1 MIAKMKKINF
11 LVYHKEYDIFL
22 KDLKALGLIH
32 VASQDKKVED
42 DGQLDTFLKQS
53 KKLQAAEKELTKFI
67 DNKAKN
73 QFNEIDASQGLQ
85 IPKILEAIKKEK
97 AELQQKLQIAQKER
111 DTILPWGSFNPE
123 DLQKL
128 KKAGYTITLFSVQRS
143 AYKSEWEAQHNAIV
157 INNDAGRTHFI
168 TITNNEHVA
177 SALSLESV
185 KLPEL
190 SLEKLNALIESLQTN
205 ITEQDKKIA
214 ALAANIP
221 SLQAAQ
227 KVLESEIDYK
237 HVVLNTRQ
245 IVDEKLMMLQGW
257 TPAKHAKKVQ
267 EYLHAKSLYFD
278 VSDPTPDDSVPI
290 QFSNNKFT
298 KLFEPIAEMYML
310 PKYNEM
316 DLTPY
321 FAPFYMIFFGLSLGD
336 IGYGLF
342 LFLAATAFRLWKR
355 KSLEKSIKSALTLVQ
370 TLGISAFFCGL
381 LTGGFFGY
389 QIYDI
394 HNSFFQNLKEKIFLD
409 NNQMFL
415 LSLLLGVVQIMF
427 GMIFKA
433 INRAIQ
439 FGFQYALSTIGWFVL
454 LLSIIIAYLLPKTMP
469 MFATTHLIVMGLC
482 SILIFFFNSPGK
494 NLLLNFGLG
503 LWDSYNMATG
513 LLGDILSYV
522 RLFALG
528 LSGSILAS
536 VFNSLAAG
544 MKPDN
549 AVLGPIVFILI
560 FVIGHAITIFM
571 NTLGAIVHPMRL
583 TFVEFYKNAGFEGG
597 GKAYK
602 PFENKIINNKNSN

>member
-1 MIAKMKKINF
+1 MIAKMKKFNF
-11 LVYHKEYDIFL
+11 LVYHKDYEKFL
-22 KDLKALGLIH
+22 DELKELGLIH
-32 VASQDKKVED
+32 VASQDKNVEND
-42 DGQLDTFLKQS
+42 EQLDLFLKQS
-53 KKLQAAEKELTKFI
+53 KKLQNAEKELTKFI
-67 DNKAKN
+67 DNKN
-73 QFNEIDASQGLQ
+73 ETLFNEADAAKGLQ
-85 IPKILEAIKKEK
+85 IPAQIEEIKKEK
-97 AELQQKLQIAQKER
+97 AELQQKLQITQKER
-111 DTILPWGSFNPE
+111 DAMLPWGNFNP
-123 DLQKL
+123 DDISRLQQVGYHVALFVATNSAYNPEWESFYNAVVINKD
-128 KKAGYTITLFSVQRS
+128 AGKTYFVTITQNS
-143 AYKSEWEAQHNAIV
+143 
-157 INNDAGRTHFI
+157 DM
-168 TITNNEHVA
+168 A
-177 SALSLESV
+177 SMLNLEPV
-185 KLPEL
+185 KLPEI
-190 SLEKLNALIESLQTN
+190 SLEQLCTLAESLQAQ
-205 ITEQDKKIA
+205 IAEQNKKMA
-214 ALAANIP
+214 TLAADIP
-221 SLQAAQ
+221 SLKAAQ
-227 KVLESEIDYK
+227 RLLESKIDYK
-237 HVVLNTRQ
+237 HVVLNTQQ
-245 IVDEKLMMLQGW
+245 IADDKLMMLQGW
-257 TPAKHAKKVQ
+257 APAKRVEEIKN
-267 EYLHAKSLYFD
+267 YLNARSLYFD
-278 VSDPTPDDSVPI
+278 VSDPTPEDNVPI
-290 QFSNNKFT
+290 QFSNNKYT

-310 PKYNEM
+310 PKYNEL

-342 LFLAATAFRLWKR
+342 LFLAATAFRLWKG
-355 KSLEKSIKSALTLVQ
+355 KSLEKSMKSVLTLVQ

-394 HNSFFQNLKEKIFLD
+394 DNSFFQNLKEKIFLD
-409 NNQMFL
+409 NNQMFM

-454 LLSIIIAYLLPKTMP
+454 LLSIIIAYSLPNVMP
-469 MFATTHLIVMGLC
+469 MFQTTHLVVMGLC
-482 SILIFFFNSPGK
+482 GILIFFFNSPGK
-494 NLLLNFGLG
+494 NPLLNFGLG

-549 AVLGPIVFILI
+549 AILGPIVFVLI

-597 GKAYK
+597 GKAYQ
-602 PFENKIINNKNSN
+602 PFENKIINNNKSN